1 MPPCRGPPRVAAART
16 KWRQGNEGECR
27 NPERAVAQRHDSDF
41 KKIWMVEQKR
51 LPSISKNKFSFFQA
65 LLFVVVDFVLN
76 VVSAAL
82 VELAACV

>member
-1 MPPCRGPPRVAAART
+1 MP
-16 KWRQGNEGECR
+16 QGNEGECR